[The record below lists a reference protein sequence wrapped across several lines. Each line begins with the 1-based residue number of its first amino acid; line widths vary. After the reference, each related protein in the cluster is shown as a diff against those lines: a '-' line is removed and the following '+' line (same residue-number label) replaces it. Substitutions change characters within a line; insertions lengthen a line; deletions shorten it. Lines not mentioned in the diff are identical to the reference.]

1 MISFSFT
8 WRKRLC
14 KYNLKNADFDIF
26 YRQKACSQ
34 CQIVQFVVSNTQI
47 IGKKFGSYNPLTYIR
62 TVKSIKNMCRMNNLF
77 GRFYYYYYFAK
88 VSKVG

>member
-14 KYNLKNADFDIF
+14 KYKPKNADFVIF
-26 YRQKACSQ
+26 YRQKARSW
-34 CQIVQFVVSNTQI
+34 CQIMQFVVSITQI
-47 IGKKFGSYNPLTYIR
+47 FGKKFGNYKPLPYIR
-62 TVKSIKNMCRMNNLF
+62 TIKIKNICRMNNMF

-88 VSKVG
+88 DSKVG